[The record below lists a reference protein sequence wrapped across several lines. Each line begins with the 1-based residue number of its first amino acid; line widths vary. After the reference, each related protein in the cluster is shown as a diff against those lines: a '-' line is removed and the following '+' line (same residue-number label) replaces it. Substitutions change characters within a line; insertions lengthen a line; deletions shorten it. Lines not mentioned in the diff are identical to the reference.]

1 MNKVAIVVQR
11 CHESVVGGSES
22 LAWHY
27 ATLLKD
33 VYQVDILTTTAIDIQ
48 HWTNT
53 LPEGLE
59 MREGVAINRFPVT
72 IGRTAY
78 WGVLLHKLFR
88 DFEVYGKREAAEG
101 KSSRRLPWS
110 ISLQEEFIRTQGPYS
125 EPLMQFLRERWSEY
139 KAMIFTT
146 YLYPTTY
153 FGIFQVPKN
162 TALLAP
168 TLHDEKTAYL
178 SAFKHAAHRAR
189 SIVWLTEAERRV
201 GVKLWG
207 ELPGHVV
214 SMSLDTA
221 TREPAKLDDPYL
233 LYCGRID
240 PNKGCVDLFNYFIEF
255 KKQHPSN
262 LRLLLTGVDDIPV
275 PSHPDIEFRGFVD
288 HEEKLRLM
296 AGAKM
301 FVMPS
306 GNESFSIVTLEA
318 MVQRAPVLAS
328 GVSEVLVDHVN
339 ESGAGGIY
347 RDYES
352 FASRLTEMLRDERKL
367 ADMGERGRNYV
378 ISRFTRDQV
387 RNKLLGVV
395 NNADESASNSFGD

>member
-27 ATLLKD
+27 ATLLRD
-33 VYQVDILTTTAIDIQ
+33 AYHVDILTTTAIETQ
-48 HWTNT
+48 HWANV
-53 LPEGLE
+53 LPA
-59 MREGVAINRFPVT
+59 GVEIRDGVSIHRFPVT
-72 IGRTAY
+72 IGRTPY
-78 WGVLLHKLFR
+78 WEGLIYKLFR
-88 DFEVYGKREAAEG
+88 DFELYKQHRDGTG

-110 ISLQEEFIRTQGPYS
+110 MALQEEFIRTQGPYAES
-125 EPLMQFLRERWSEY
+125 LMQFLREHWAEY
-139 KAMIFTT
+139 KAIIFTT

-153 FGIFQVPKN
+153 FGIFAVPKH

-178 SAFKHAAHRAR
+178 SAYKHAAHRAR

-207 ELPGHVV
+207 ELPGQVV

-221 TREPAKLDDPYL
+221 SHEPARLEHPYV

-240 PNKGCVDLFNYFIEF
+240 PNKGCVELFNYFIEF
-255 KKQHPSN
+255 KKQYPSN
-262 LRLLLTGVDDIPV
+262 LRLLLTGKDDIPV
-275 PSHPDIEFRGFVD
+275 PTHPDIEFRGFVEHD
-288 HEEKLRLM
+288 EKLRLM

-328 GVSEVLVDHVN
+328 GVSEVLVDHVT

-352 FASRLTEMLRDERKL
+352 FATTLNEMLRDEGKL
-367 ADMGERGRNYV
+367 AKMGELGRQYV
-378 ISRFTRDQV
+378 LTRFTRERV
-387 RNKLLGVV
+387 RTSLL
-395 NNADESASNSFGD
+395 NAVASTDYTDYAD